1 MPYKVVGKKMTD
13 EQQAKEMLEAV
24 NYLRKSPMKYL
35 KENWLKLAIGALI
48 LERVIFYLYVNPQLN
63 SFMAYVEQVIGAIK

>member
-1 MPYKVVGKKMTD
+1 M
-13 EQQAKEMLEAV
+13 
-24 NYLRKSPMKYL
+24 NWI